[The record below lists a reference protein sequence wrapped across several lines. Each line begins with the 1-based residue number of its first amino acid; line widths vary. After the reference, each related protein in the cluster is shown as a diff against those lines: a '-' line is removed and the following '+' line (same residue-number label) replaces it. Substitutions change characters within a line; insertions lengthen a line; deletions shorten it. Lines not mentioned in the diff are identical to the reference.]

1 MAAYSVPN
9 YSGNYQ
15 MPNQMQNVQG
25 YQQNQVYQQGQNYQP
40 SIIQQSNS
48 GYICRPVTGR
58 EEAVAMQVD
67 FLGPGTLMPDFPHGI
82 IYFKRFNPNTGAADF
97 AEFRLAPPQPEP
109 KPAQGVTMDDFNAL
123 ADRVRKLE
131 KMEGG
136 IKMMQANPMMFLM
149 QAARSGNPMGMLQ
162 QLAGQNPQI
171 SQAMRMMQG
180 KSTQQ
185 LQKMAQNMAN
195 ERGVSLNDVARQ
207 LGITIPSNR

>member
-1 MAAYSVPN
+1 MAAYTVPN
-9 YSGNYQ
+9 YGGNFQ

-25 YQQNQVYQQGQNYQP
+25 YQQNQACQQGQNYM
-40 SIIQQSNS
+40 IQQNNS

-136 IKMMQANPMMFLM
+136 IKND
-149 QAARSGNPMGMLQ
+149 
-162 QLAGQNPQI
+162 
-171 SQAMRMMQG
+171 
-180 KSTQQ
+180 
-185 LQKMAQNMAN
+185 AN
-195 ERGVSLNDVARQ
+195 EPHDVSDAGR
-207 LGITIPSNR
+207 

>member
-1 MAAYSVPN
+1 MATYTVPN
-9 YSGNYQ
+9 YRENFQ

-25 YQQNQVYQQGQNYQP
+25 YQQNQVCQQGQNYM
-40 SIIQQSNS
+40 IQQNNS

-58 EEAVAMQVD
+58 EEAIAMQVD

-123 ADRVRKLE
+123 VDRVKKLE

-136 IKMMQANPMMFLM
+136 IKNDPNEPHDV
-149 QAARSGNPMGMLQ
+149 SD
-162 QLAGQNPQI
+162 AG
-171 SQAMRMMQG
+171 R
-180 KSTQQ
+180 
-185 LQKMAQNMAN
+185 
-195 ERGVSLNDVARQ
+195 
-207 LGITIPSNR
+207 

>member
-15 MPNQMQNVQG
+15 MPNQMQNMQG

-82 IYFKRFNPNTGAADF
+82 IYFKRFNPNTGALFFDV
-97 AEFRLAPPQPEP
+97 L
-109 KPAQGVTMDDFNAL
+109 
-123 ADRVRKLE
+123 
-131 KMEGG
+131 
-136 IKMMQANPMMFLM
+136 
-149 QAARSGNPMGMLQ
+149 
-162 QLAGQNPQI
+162 
-171 SQAMRMMQG
+171 
-180 KSTQQ
+180 
-185 LQKMAQNMAN
+185 
-195 ERGVSLNDVARQ
+195 SLV
-207 LGITIPSNR
+207 

>member
-9 YSGNYQ
+9 YNVNYQ

-109 KPAQGVTMDDFNAL
+109 KPAQGVTLDDFNAL

-136 IKMMQANPMMFLM
+136 IKNGADEPHDV
-149 QAARSGNPMGMLQ
+149 SD
-162 QLAGQNPQI
+162 AG
-171 SQAMRMMQG
+171 R
-180 KSTQQ
+180 
-185 LQKMAQNMAN
+185 
-195 ERGVSLNDVARQ
+195 
-207 LGITIPSNR
+207 

>member
-1 MAAYSVPN
+1 MAAYTVPN
-9 YSGNYQ
+9 YGGNFQ
-15 MPNQMQNVQG
+15 MPNQMQNAQG

-109 KPAQGVTMDDFNAL
+109 KPAQGVTLDDFNAL

-136 IKMMQANPMMFLM
+136 IKMVQMNPMMFLM

-185 LQKMAQNMAN
+185 LQQMAQNMAN

>member
-1 MAAYSVPN
+1 MVWTSGGVADGKIYSERGVITMAAYTVPN
-9 YSGNYQ
+9 YGGNFQ
-15 MPNQMQNVQG
+15 MPNQMQNV
-25 YQQNQVYQQGQNYQP
+25 QNYQP
-40 SIIQQSNS
+40 SIIQQSNN

-136 IKMMQANPMMFLM
+136 IKND
-149 QAARSGNPMGMLQ
+149 
-162 QLAGQNPQI
+162 
-171 SQAMRMMQG
+171 
-180 KSTQQ
+180 
-185 LQKMAQNMAN
+185 AN
-195 ERGVSLNDVARQ
+195 EPHDVSDAGR
-207 LGITIPSNR
+207 

>member
-1 MAAYSVPN
+1 MDWTSGGVGNGKIYPKRGVITMAAYTVPN
-9 YSGNYQ
+9 YGGNFQ

-97 AEFRLAPPQPEP
+97 VEFRLAPPQPEP

-136 IKMMQANPMMFLM
+136 IKNDANKPNDI
-149 QAARSGNPMGMLQ
+149 SD
-162 QLAGQNPQI
+162 AG
-171 SQAMRMMQG
+171 R
-180 KSTQQ
+180 
-185 LQKMAQNMAN
+185 
-195 ERGVSLNDVARQ
+195 
-207 LGITIPSNR
+207 

>member
-1 MAAYSVPN
+1 MDWTSGGVGNGKIYPKRGVITMAAYTVPN
-9 YSGNYQ
+9 YGGNFQ

-25 YQQNQVYQQGQNYQP
+25 YQQGQNYQP
-40 SIIQQSNS
+40 SMIQQNNS

-136 IKMMQANPMMFLM
+136 IKND
-149 QAARSGNPMGMLQ
+149 
-162 QLAGQNPQI
+162 AGEPHD
-171 SQAMRMMQG
+171 
-180 KSTQQ
+180 
-185 LQKMAQNMAN
+185 
-195 ERGVSLNDVARQ
+195 VSDA
-207 LGITIPSNR
+207 GC

>member
-1 MAAYSVPN
+1 MAAYTVPN
-9 YSGNYQ
+9 YGGNFQ

-25 YQQNQVYQQGQNYQP
+25 YQQNQVCQQGQNYM
-40 SIIQQSNS
+40 IQQNNS

-109 KPAQGVTMDDFNAL
+109 KPAQGVTLDDFNAL

-136 IKMMQANPMMFLM
+136 IKNGADEPHDV
-149 QAARSGNPMGMLQ
+149 SD
-162 QLAGQNPQI
+162 AG
-171 SQAMRMMQG
+171 R
-180 KSTQQ
+180 
-185 LQKMAQNMAN
+185 
-195 ERGVSLNDVARQ
+195 
-207 LGITIPSNR
+207 